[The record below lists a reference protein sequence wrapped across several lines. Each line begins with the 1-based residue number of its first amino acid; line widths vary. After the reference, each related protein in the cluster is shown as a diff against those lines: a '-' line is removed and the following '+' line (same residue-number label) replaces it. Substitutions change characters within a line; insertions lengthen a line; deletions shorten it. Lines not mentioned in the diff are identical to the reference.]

1 MILGYTMSRYI
12 IKAMYQEKPKRLII
26 WNGGE
31 YIATKKTVFYPC
43 RLRAGPYDIL

>member
-26 WNGGE
+26 WNGWE
-31 YIATKKTVFYPC
+31 YIATKKNSVLSLQIESWT
-43 RLRAGPYDIL
+43 I